1 MGLKYER
8 QVRLDRGGRQSN
20 CLESR
25 ILFLGVH
32 YKELHQMKWRVK
44 RYSND
49 KGVYFIS
56 ILKLPRKSIFNSCPQ
71 EWDWQYSEY
80 DSEGDTFSAQGTIKR
95 YPRIS
100 DCVTHVITIPN
111 PVKTLEKDTP
121 DLMFGGMTIHETVMR
136 FVTWQKAMEKKV
148 TL

>member
-25 ILFLGVH
+25 ILFLVVH
-32 YKELHQMKWRVK
+32 YKELHQM
-44 RYSND
+44 N
-49 KGVYFIS
+49 
-56 ILKLPRKSIFNSCPQ
+56 
-71 EWDWQYSEY
+71 
-80 DSEGDTFSAQGTIKR
+80 
-95 YPRIS
+95 

-111 PVKTLEKDTP
+111 PVKTFGEDTP

-136 FVTWQKAMEKKV
+136 FVNWQKQEKKV
-148 TL
+148 TI